1 MYTFLSTRRG
11 TRTPTMS
18 PPPDFESGASTN
30 SAIRALVSEVV
41 NIGSRQVKENIFFEN
56 ATGPVRTNLF
66 EFNLS
71 SDQNPYIL
79 QKIVLINLRINV

>member
-1 MYTFLSTRRG
+1 
-11 TRTPTMS
+11 
-18 PPPDFESGASTN
+18 
-30 SAIRALVSEVV
+30 
-41 NIGSRQVKENIFFEN
+41 
-56 ATGPVRTNLF
+56 VRTNLF